1 MELIMAFILN
11 LALFAALLAFLY
23 YFKNRG
29 NSLSVTVFIA
39 LILGLI
45 FGVALQNLYTD
56 NQSAVSQSL
65 DWINLIGSGYV
76 RLLQMIVMPLV
87 FVSILS
93 AITRL
98 HDAGSLG
105 KISFSILSVLLFT
118 TAIAALVGIGF
129 SILFDLNADGLIAGA
144 RETAAQERVLGRVD
158 QVANLT
164 VPSMLLSFI
173 PRNPFAELT
182 GANPTSIIST
192 VIFAAFLG
200 IATLRLRKDNGDIAE
215 RISQGIESL
224 NKLVMSLVKIV
235 ISLTPYGIL
244 ALMTRM
250 AATSSLTDILNLLN
264 FIIASYLAIIVMF
277 IIHGVLLALSGINPL
292 LYYKKVLPT
301 LLFAFTSRSSAAT
314 IPLNI
319 ETQTNRLGNSAT
331 IANFSATFGATIGQ
345 NGCAGIY
352 PAMLAFMVAPSVGI
366 DPLASQFI
374 LSLVAIVTISSFGI
388 AGVGGGATFAAIVV
402 LSTMGLPLTLVGL
415 LISIEPLIDMGR
427 TALNV
432 NGAMT
437 AGTLSSKWLKQT
449 DLQVLTSNKAE

>member
-1 MELIMAFILN
+1 MAFILN

>member
-1 MELIMAFILN
+1 MAFILN

-224 NKLVMSLVKIV
+224 NKLVMSLVRIV

-366 DPLASQFI
+366 DPLAPQFI

-449 DLQVLTSNKAE
+449 DLQVLTSSKAE